1 MKKINDM
8 KKIIVFCLVVTILS
22 SLVITG
28 SLLDVEAYKKN
39 SKHYSNQDTI
49 ENKTK
54 IQFNKYSNY
63 VHLQPEWSSY
73 PRNILFDITTQW
85 NKNYDDVSLDKTKKP
100 HQGAQK
106 RTNQLQYLEGKP
118 YLEVKY
124 DYIDCSYQ
132 WIHYARQG
140 SDMFASY
147 LDYMVGKQKESN
159 NFTTFSKIQNMDL
172 KNSEEVDSNNT
183 YSQFIPICTSK
194 ENTSFDYGVR
204 VDDKELSF
212 DVYFVPSIKERHNFH
227 HDPDTFIHYSEEGCF
242 GEKYQSFSGTCS
254 VNQDAGLLVIIPDD
268 LQRSLTKVT
277 VKLKEH

>member
-1 MKKINDM
+1 MKKSNDM
-8 KKIIVFCLVVTILS
+8 KKIIILCLVIMMTS
-22 SLVITG
+22 SLIITEN
-28 SLLDVEAYKKN
+28 LLDVDAYKKN
-39 SKHYSNQDTI
+39 SKHYNNQDVI

-63 VHLQPEWSSY
+63 VHFQPEWDSY

-85 NKNYDDVSLDKTKKP
+85 NKNYNDNSLKENKKP

-106 RTNQLQYLEGKP
+106 RVNQLQHLENKP

-147 LDYMVGKQKESN
+147 LDYITGKQKESN
-159 NFTTFSKIQNMDL
+159 NFTTFSNIQNINL
-172 KNSEEVDSNNT
+172 KNSEELDSNNV

-227 HDPDTFIHYSEEGCF
+227 HNQDAFTYYDEEGCF
-242 GEKYQSFSGTCS
+242 GERYQSYSGTCS

-268 LQRSLTKVT
+268 LQRALTKVT
-277 VKLKEH
+277 VKLREH

>member
-1 MKKINDM
+1 MKKSNGM
-8 KKIIVFCLVVTILS
+8 NEIIVFCLIAVIAS
-22 SLVITG
+22 SLAVAG
-28 SLLDVEAYKKN
+28 NLPDAEAYKKN
-39 SKHYSNQDTI
+39 SKHYNNQDKV

-63 VHLQPEWSSY
+63 VHLQPEWDSY

-85 NKNYDDVSLDKTKKP
+85 NKNYKYNSLDETKP
-100 HQGAQK
+100 HQGAQQ
-106 RTNQLQYLEGKP
+106 RINQLQYLEDKP

-147 LDYMVGKQKESN
+147 LDYITGKQKESD
-159 NFTTFSKIQNMDL
+159 NFTTFSNIQNTDL
-172 KNSEEVDSNNT
+172 KNKEFDSTNV

-204 VDDKELSF
+204 IDDKELSF
-212 DVYFVPSIKERHNFH
+212 DVYFVSSIKEKYNFH
-227 HDPDTFIHYSEEGCF
+227 HDPDAFTHYSEKGCS

-254 VNQDAGLLVIIPDD
+254 VNQDAGLLIIIPDD

-277 VKLKEH
+277 VKLKENP

>member
-1 MKKINDM
+1 MKKSNDM
-8 KKIIVFCLVVTILS
+8 NKIIVFCLIAVIAS
-22 SLVITG
+22 SLAVAG
-28 SLLDVEAYKKN
+28 NLPDVEAYKKN
-39 SKHYSNQDTI
+39 SKHYNNQDKV

-63 VHLQPEWSSY
+63 VHLQPEWDSY
-73 PRNILFDITTQW
+73 PRNILFDVTTQW
-85 NKNYDDVSLDKTKKP
+85 NKNYNDDSLDETKP
-100 HQGAQK
+100 HQGAQQ
-106 RTNQLQYLEGKP
+106 RINQLQYLEDKP

-147 LDYMVGKQKESN
+147 LDYITGKQKESD
-159 NFTTFSKIQNMDL
+159 NFTTFSNIQNTDL
-172 KNSEEVDSNNT
+172 KNKEFDSTNV

-204 VDDKELSF
+204 IDGKELSF
-212 DVYFVPSIKERHNFH
+212 DVYFVSSIKEKYNFH
-227 HDPDTFIHYSEEGCF
+227 HDPDAFTYHNEKGCS

-254 VNQDAGLLVIIPDD
+254 VNQDAGLLIIIPDD

-277 VKLKEH
+277 VKLKENP